1 MRDSKVAASASGT
14 APALSPD
21 GAGDEL
27 GEDASSH
34 ADDARSSDT
43 EEETNDFPLFVVDSK
58 PDFKLIL
65 DENSDDD
72 EEEPEEIV
80 TGLKFTIDRKGKTY
94 SRLSATADGELNAVE
109 QGLNLQTGDSTT
121 KSKADSDSLGLFF
134 KHKENVKSGKKKEK
148 AAALEAPCEIDVG
161 FDLGDSYISLD
172 GGDPASSKAA
182 VENILLKS
190 QKDKLIKNS
199 VLTPDFEK
207 RHATPSYYPAARQE
221 KKRRKQER
229 ESSAGPGWFD
239 MRAPE
244 MTEEL
249 RNDIKVIRMR
259 STLDPKRFYKGN
271 DTAALP
277 KFVQVGTVVDSP
289 QDFYHSRIP
298 KKQRQQT
305 LVEELLADA
314 DSRSYNKRKY
324 MELQE
329 KFRSF
334 TRGGKK
340 HRGRKKM
347 GGKKR

>member
-1 MRDSKVAASASGT
+1 MRESKVAASASGT
-14 APALSPD
+14 APALSPA
-21 GAGDEL
+21 GAGDGLE
-27 GEDASSH
+27 EDASSH

-58 PDFKLIL
+58 PDFKLIM
-65 DENSDDD
+65 DKNSDDD
-72 EEEPEEIV
+72 EEEEEEEV

-94 SRLSATADGELNAVE
+94 SRLSETADRELNAVE
-109 QGLNLQTGDSTT
+109 QGLNLQSGDST
-121 KSKADSDSLGLFF
+121 KKANSYSLGPFS
-134 KHKENVKSGKKKEK
+134 KHKGNAKSGKRKEK
-148 AAALEAPCEIDVG
+148 AAALEAPCVIDVG

-305 LVEELLADA
+305 LVEELLTDA